1 MISVFRKNGL
11 WGTTCK
17 LFARLFP
24 KDINVLGACDR
35 IGAYRYLKKYEYILR
50 DSLHTVGQKDE
61 NKKTDII
68 WLCWLQGYD
77 QAPLLVQKCRD
88 SIFRHNPNMNIIIVD
103 NSNLEQYVQFPDYI
117 NQKHEDGIIP
127 HAHYADLIRISLLEK
142 YGGTWIDATTYMTD
156 SLPDYI
162 TDSELFCFKT
172 FPYGK
177 CYASNWFISAQP
189 NNPIIQQM
197 KSLLFEYWEKE
208 SKLVSYSIFHLFWA
222 MIITFDDYNASLWDK
237 IPYFDDVNCKVLQ
250 MEMFKPFS
258 QKRFDQITA
267 ITPIHKLTYKFK
279 EEDSQLEN
287 TFYKFLIK

>member
-1 MISVFRKNGL
+1 MFSILKKIGIKAAAY
-11 WGTTCK
+11 K
-17 LFARLFP
+17 LIARIFP
-24 KDINVLGACDR
+24 KDQEALGICDR
-35 IGAYRYLKKYEYILR
+35 IGAYRYLQKYEYVLKQIQPIR
-50 DSLHTVGQKDE
+50 PVRQFGT
-61 NKKTDII
+61 NII

-88 SIFRHNPNMNIIIVD
+88 SIFRHNPDMNIIIVD

-287 TFYKFLIK
+287 TFYKFLIR

>member
-1 MISVFRKNGL
+1 MFSILKKIGIKAAAY
-11 WGTTCK
+11 K
-17 LFARLFP
+17 LIARIFP
-24 KDINVLGACDR
+24 KDQEALGICDR
-35 IGAYRYLKKYEYILR
+35 IGAYRYLQKYEYVLKQIQPIR
-50 DSLHTVGQKDE
+50 PVRQFGT
-61 NKKTDII
+61 NII

-88 SIFRHNPNMNIIIVD
+88 SILRHNPNMNIIIVD

-287 TFYKFLIK
+287 TFYKFLIR

>member
-1 MISVFRKNGL
+1 MFSILKKIGIKAAAYKF
-11 WGTTCK
+11 
-17 LFARLFP
+17 FARIFP
-24 KDINVLGACDR
+24 KDPEALGICDR
-35 IGAYRYLKKYEYILR
+35 IGAYRYLQKYEYVLKQNQPIR
-50 DSLHTVGQKDE
+50 PVSQFSS
-61 NKKTDII
+61 NII

-88 SIFRHNPNMNIIIVD
+88 SIFRHNPDMNIIIVD

-189 NNPIIQQM
+189 NNPIIHQM

-222 MIITFDDYNASLWDK
+222 MTITFDDFNASLWDK

-258 QKRFDQITA
+258 QERFDQITA
-267 ITPIHKLTYKFK
+267 ITPIHKLTYKFSP
-279 EEDSQLEN
+279 ELTQLDN
-287 TFYKFLIK
+287 TFYKYLVR